1 MISNTVTVAIA
12 DKFMVAFSQLPK
24 SQQKKTLEFV
34 SKFRQDPRSNAINYE
49 KIHDAIDPA
58 YRSVRIDQTYRGIVR
73 APDEG
78 NVFLLLWVDKHDDA
92 YDWCR
97 KHRCEVHPNTGTLQI
112 YESVVSHD
120 NNMPGADVSPAETA
134 VMPYVADYPAVA
146 DTVDELL
153 FSLSEDQLSRLGVP
167 ASMLSLVMNLRRESD
182 LEALEKHLPSEAF
195 EPLYLLAAGTPW
207 EDIEADYLKAPTAVD
222 TADIEAALTRPA
234 TQQQFWVV
242 DDEMELQGMLN
253 APLERWRVF
262 LHPSQRKLVERHWN
276 GPVRVLGGAGTGKTV
291 VAMHRARWLVRN
303 LLKTDERV
311 LFTTFTV
318 NLATDI
324 EESLRKICSADEMQR
339 IQVRHI
345 DGWVSEFLRRE
356 RYPNT
361 IVYEDSS
368 REYKDIWN
376 HALTLTPAL
385 GLPDS
390 FYKEEW
396 ERVILPQQVN
406 TRQDYFKA
414 SRAGRGVA
422 LNRKQRDE
430 IWPVFEEV
438 RIRMHHA
445 GMKTFEDAMLD
456 AIELMKAGRG
466 HFNYRAVIVD
476 EAQDMGP
483 QALTLLRALVREQA
497 DDLFIVGDGHQ
508 RIYRRKTSFSKCGIS
523 IVGRSRKLRINYRTT
538 EETRRFACALL
549 GDAVVDDLDD
559 GVDTGNDY
567 RSLTHG
573 QQPVVQGHASASEEY
588 IWIADQVQSLV
599 DAGVRLSDVC
609 VVARTKRLRDE
620 VGDHLSAQGIR
631 VHTLNQGGD
640 NRNVDGVRLA
650 TMHRVKGLEFH
661 YVFLAGM
668 NQNNVPLRMAVAN
681 TEDPVEQRQNELNER
696 ALVHVA
702 ASRAVKGL
710 FVSWSGSASE
720 FLPVS

>member
-1 MISNTVTVAIA
+1 MTANTVTVAIA

-24 SQQKKTLEFV
+24 AQQKKTLEFV

-58 YRSVRIDQTYRGIVR
+58 YRSVRVDQTYRGIVR

-92 YDWCR
+92 YDWAR
-97 KHRCEVHPNTGTLQI
+97 RHRCEVHPNTGTLQI
-112 YESVVSHD
+112 YESAVTSAPEQVEADTYQSPVVE
-120 NNMPGADVSPAETA
+120 AEAT
-134 VMPYVADYPAVA
+134 AVA
-146 DTVDELL
+146 DTGPL
-153 FSLSEDQLSRLGVP
+153 FSLSEEQLSRLGVP
-167 ASMLSLVMNLRRESD
+167 VAMVTQVMKLRSETE
-182 LEALEKHLPSEAF
+182 LEALEQRLPTEAF

-207 EDIEADYLKAPTAVD
+207 EDIEDDYLSGSAEVD
-222 TADIEAALTRPA
+222 TSDISAALDRPT

-242 DDEMELQGMLN
+242 EDEMELLNMLN
-253 APLERWRVF
+253 APLERWRVY

-303 LLKTDERV
+303 LLKDNERV

-324 EESLRKICSADEMQR
+324 EESLRKICSFDDMKK

-356 RYPNT
+356 KYPHT

-368 REYKDIWN
+368 PEYKKIWS
-376 HALTLTPAL
+376 HALTLTPPI

-390 FYKEEW
+390 FYQEEW

-406 TRQDYFKA
+406 SRTEYFKA
-414 SRAGRGVA
+414 SRTGRGVA
-422 LNRKQRDE
+422 LNRKQRDQ
-430 IWPVFEEV
+430 IWPVFEEL
-438 RIRMHHA
+438 RSQMHHS
-445 GMKTFEDAMLD
+445 GLKTFEDATLD
-456 AIELMKAGRG
+456 AIELIHAGRG
-466 HFNYRAVIVD
+466 NFNYRAIVVD

-483 QALTLLRALVREQA
+483 QALTLIRALAPEQA

-508 RIYRRKTSFSKCGIS
+508 RIYRRKTAFSQCGIG

-538 EETRRFACALL
+538 EETRRFSCALL
-549 GDAVVDDLDD
+549 GDSVVDDLDG
-559 GVDTGNDY
+559 GVDTDNDY

-573 QQPVVQGHASASEEY
+573 QRPLIEGFASVSEECK
-588 IWIADQVQSLV
+588 WIADQIHNLVNSGVSLC
-599 DAGVRLSDVC
+599 DIC
-609 VVARTKRLRDE
+609 VVARTRKLRDSIASQLE
-620 VGDHLSAQGIR
+620 SEKIATHR
-631 VHTLNQGGD
+631 LNQAGD

-668 NQNNVPLRMAVAN
+668 NQNTVPLRLATTN
-681 TEDPVEQRQNELNER
+681 TEDPVERRQNELNER

-710 FVSWSGSASE
+710 YVSYAGGPSP
-720 FLPVS
+720 FLDHTQLLR